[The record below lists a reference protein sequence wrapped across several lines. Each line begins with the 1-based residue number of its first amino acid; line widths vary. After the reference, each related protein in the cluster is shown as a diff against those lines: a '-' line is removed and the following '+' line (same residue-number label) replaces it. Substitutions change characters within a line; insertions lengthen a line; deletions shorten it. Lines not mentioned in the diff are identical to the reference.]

1 MLLDDIIVFKLKFL
15 NLLFNDVVKL
25 IFSLGNLV
33 FGFSDFKI
41 FVVNVFFDINVSLY
55 RFVDFIFFNLYKWL
69 VIFFLNCIV
78 VYVLI

>member
-55 RFVDFIFFNLYKWL
+55 RFVDFIFFNLYK
-69 VIFFLNCIV
+69 
-78 VYVLI
+78 